1 MLSVIQMIV
10 AVEMLM
16 LPMWAAAMVVRPPI
30 RAVRPAGLG
39 VRAARALGGVVVP
52 ALLLLPLAAFAD
64 RPVIGPVL
72 KAQGLAIGFV
82 VLLVGVGAVLDR
94 LAGGRAAQILT
105 TLVGWAILGAVI
117 LAGPLAEMLQGDA
130 QAALVRTVVH
140 SNPLLVAERELGLD
154 WLHQGW
160 TYRLTPLA
168 ESFGYLLGD
177 VACWKTMLAH
187 LFIGS
192 GLLVFSIGRSQRHA
206 PAPSTSLRAGKRG
219 G

>member
-1 MLSVIQMIV
+1 MLSVIQMLV
-10 AVEMLM
+10 AVEMLAM
-16 LPMWAAAMVVRPPI
+16 PAWVGAAVLWPPD
-30 RAVRPAGLG
+30 GLG
-39 VRAARALGGVVVP
+39 VRLARALAAVVV
-52 ALLLLPLAAFAD
+52 AAAILVALAALAD
-64 RPVIGPVL
+64 PKVVWPVL
-72 KAQGLAIGFV
+72 QTQGVAIGFLVLLAGVGV
-82 VLLVGVGAVLDR
+82 VLSR
-94 LAGGRAAQILT
+94 LAGERAAQILT
-105 TLVGWAILGAVI
+105 ALLGWLILGAMI

-140 SNPLLVAERELGLD
+140 SSPLLVAERELGLD

-177 VACWKTMLAH
+177 VACWKTMLAD

-192 GLLVFSIGRSQRHA
+192 GLLVFSVGRWQRHA
-206 PAPSTSLRAGKRG
+206 PAKSG

>member
-1 MLSVIQMIV
+1 MLSVIQMLV
-10 AVEMLM
+10 AVEMLAM
-16 LPMWAAAMVVRPPI
+16 PAWVGAAVLRPPD
-30 RAVRPAGLG
+30 GLG
-39 VRAARALGGVVVP
+39 VRLARALAAVVV
-52 ALLLLPLAAFAD
+52 AAAILVMLAAVAD
-64 RPVIGPVL
+64 RKVVWPVL
-72 KAQGLAIGFV
+72 QTQGVAIGFLVLLAGVGV
-82 VLLVGVGAVLDR
+82 VLSRLVGE
-94 LAGGRAAQILT
+94 RAAQVLT
-105 TLVGWAILGAVI
+105 ALLGWLILGAMI

-140 SNPLLVAERELGLD
+140 ANPLLVAERELGLD

-192 GLLVFSIGRSQRHA
+192 GLLVFGVGRWQRHA
-206 PAPSTSLRAGKRG
+206 PAKAGG
-219 G
+219 YE